1 MTDTRVSIRIGID
14 GAAEVKG
21 ALAEL
26 GKAGDQA
33 FAQVAAGSEKAN
45 AAIERQA
52 ERYKRL
58 ADAARTSVAADQA
71 QARFNDSLG
80 VKAPQAGAARAS
92 AQVFE
97 EELRSQE
104 SLAARARALREAI
117 DPTAAAFRRMS
128 AAIAEADELLAAGA
142 IAESEHAAAATLAKN
157 AYAQAESGAKRLS
170 GEITR
175 QAGSAGL
182 ARHEL
187 INLSRQAQDIGV
199 SLAGGQSPFLVLIQ
213 QGSQVADVLGTHEGG
228 MGAGIKALWGS
239 LASLISPTIAV
250 GAAAASAAGI
260 AYAGWSRWKEA
271 QDALIVSLN
280 GLGRQAGLTLADVN
294 RIAERAA
301 AASGIS
307 IASAQG
313 LAGRFLAAGAPG
325 DSLGGA
331 IGLTRDFSHRL
342 GLSFEDAAKELGQ
355 ALADPA
361 RGAEE
366 LSKKYGL
373 LFFAQRRQIEEL
385 IAIGDRSGASA
396 KLVANLREQIAN
408 MQDSTSKLA
417 RWFERAGAGFSDFL
431 SRIGK
436 EFEGPKSFSSVFDP
450 LRRAQGEAQRLRADK
465 AAEDVFGL
473 VKTILPEDEQR
484 RQLEQARAKFQRALD
499 VPGVAGALEKAG
511 VSSNTARHT
520 LENLTFQVEHWRSSI
535 DKLRE
540 DAALAVREI
549 EARTFAERSAVA
561 EEKARLQILRET
573 GDAARAAVAAEAE
586 RNKLIAEGN
595 RRAEDMKRAADNAH
609 ELVGLTNYERARRQ
623 VEQEL
628 REFKEQY
635 VPQEGD
641 LKPHAAPVANA
652 FKRVG
657 DEAEKLAERFGR
669 LIPLSD
675 WQSHTSPLPF
685 FASGSS
691 TAAAAMIRKFEDF
704 RSRAYWDV
712 NAWRAGF
719 GSDTFTRADG
729 SVGRVSRETAVSLED
744 AERDLTRRLRE
755 FDKVIER
762 QIGAATFEGLSPA
775 KRTALED
782 IAYNYGSL
790 PSRILPALKSG
801 DDAEIA
807 RAIRALAEDN
817 GGINR
822 ARRMAEADLF
832 AASPQSSAG
841 RVATEASVTKLQ
853 DIDYQFVDQ
862 KLKDVNTELDNQNR
876 LLEAEKGALGQD
888 NAVMQGTIEAQKLLN
903 YYLSEHIPITERL
916 KEKIIEAGQAEA
928 ERAKREEEFAR
939 AQRRIVAELD
949 MARDSVAG
957 VLESVA
963 LAGAHGQSIT
973 KALGQSLTQIEDN
986 LIRQSVN
993 TLTEDLLGAKGT
1005 AGTGLVGSLLGA
1017 LGVPGLGGGS
1027 KVAHANI
1034 TAGVVNLSGGVG
1046 AGGLLGGG
1054 SSGLLGGLFDWAKG
1068 LFGFEDGGVMTSQG
1082 PLPLHRYAGGGIA
1095 TAPQLALF
1103 GEGRTPEA
1111 YVPLPDGR
1119 SIPVSI
1125 KTPIGIPAIVK
1136 MAVDR
1141 QSAIG
1146 GRQSFPTGE
1155 ARLPTAEVPRQPI
1168 VNLHISTPDRRSFE
1182 ASEAQL
1188 TSVLTRMLARGA
1200 RYA

>member
-1 MTDTRVSIRIGID
+1 MADTRVSIRIGVD
-14 GAAEVKG
+14 GAAEVKS
-21 ALAEL
+21 ALAEV

-58 ADAARTSVAADQA
+58 AEAARTSVAADQA
-71 QARFNDSLG
+71 QARINDSLG

-117 DPTAAAFRRMS
+117 DPTAAAYRRMS

-142 IAESEHAAAATLAKN
+142 IAESEHAAAATLAKSVF
-157 AYAQAESGAKRLS
+157 AQAESGAKRLS
-170 GEITR
+170 GEMAR
-175 QAGSAGL
+175 QAGATGL

-187 INLSRQAQDIGV
+187 INLSRQAQDVGV

-228 MGAGIKALWGS
+228 MGAGIRALGVS
-239 LASLISPTIAV
+239 LAGLISPTLLL

-260 AYAGWSRWKEA
+260 AYAGWTRWKEA
-271 QDALIVSLN
+271 QDALTVSLN
-280 GLGRQAGLTLADVN
+280 GLGRQTGLTLNDLD
-294 RIAERAA
+294 RIAERGAK
-301 AASGIS
+301 ASGIS
-307 IASAQG
+307 ISSAQS
-313 LAGRFLAAGAPG
+313 LAGQFLSAGAPRE
-325 DSLGGA
+325 SLGGA
-331 IGLTRDFSHRL
+331 IGLTRDFSAKL
-342 GLSFEDAAKELGQ
+342 GMAFDDAAKQLGQ

-373 LFFAQRRQIEEL
+373 LSFAQRRQIEEL
-385 IAIGDRSGASA
+385 VAIGDRSGASA
-396 KLVANLREQIAN
+396 RLVAALRDRIAD
-408 MQDSTSKLA
+408 MQDPTSRLA
-417 RWFERAGAGFSDFL
+417 RWLERAGAGFSDFL
-431 SRIGK
+431 SRIGQG
-436 EFEGPKSFSSVFDP
+436 FERPKSFTEVFDP
-450 LRRAQGEAQRLRADK
+450 LRRAQGEAQRARADK
-465 AAEDVFGL
+465 AAEDIFGI

-484 RQLEQARAKFQRALD
+484 QSLEQAREKLRRALD

-511 VSSNTARHT
+511 VSGETARQA
-520 LENLTFQVEHWRSSI
+520 LENLTFQVEHWRSAI
-535 DKLRE
+535 DKMRE
-540 DAALAVREI
+540 DSALAVREI
-549 EARTFAERSAVA
+549 EAWTFAERAGVA
-561 EEKARLQILRET
+561 QDKARLQILRES
-573 GDAARAAVAAEAE
+573 GDVTRAAVAAESE

-609 ELVGLTNYERARRQ
+609 ELIGLTNYERARRQ

-635 VPQEGD
+635 VPKEGQIA
-641 LKPHAAPVANA
+641 PHVAPVAA
-652 FKRVG
+652 GFKRVG

-675 WQSHTSPLPF
+675 WPSRAPSSLPF
-685 FASGSS
+685 FASDG
-691 TAAAAMIRKFEDF
+691 AAMIRNFEVF

-712 NAWRAGF
+712 NAWRVGF

-729 SVGRVSRETAVSLED
+729 SVGRVSRETAVLLED
-744 AERDLTRRLRE
+744 AERDLARRLRE

-762 QIGAATFEGLSPA
+762 QIGAAAFEGLSPA

-790 PSRILPALKSG
+790 PSRLLPALKSG

-817 GGINR
+817 RGINR

-832 AASPQSSAG
+832 ASPQSTAG
-841 RVATEASVTKLQ
+841 RVATEATATKLK

-876 LLEAEKGALGQD
+876 LLEAQKGALGQD

-939 AQRRIVAELD
+939 TQRRIVAELD

-973 KALGQSLTQIEDN
+973 KALGQSLTQIGDN
-986 LIRQSVN
+986 LIRQSIN
-993 TLTEDLLGAKGT
+993 SLTEDLLGAKGT
-1005 AGTGLVGSLLGA
+1005 TGTGLLGGLLGA
-1017 LGVPGLGGGS
+1017 LGLGGGS
-1027 KVAHANI
+1027 KVAQANI
-1034 TAGVVNLSGGVG
+1034 TAGVVNLTGGVG

-1054 SSGLLGGLFDWAKG
+1054 SGLFGGLFDWVKG
-1068 LFGFEDGGVMTSQG
+1068 LFNFEDGGVMTSRG
-1082 PLPLHRYAGGGIA
+1082 PLPLHFYAGGGIA
-1095 TAPQLALF
+1095 TSPQLALF

-1146 GRQSFPTGE
+1146 SRQSFPTGE

-1188 TSVLTRMLARGA
+1188 TSMLTRMLARGA

>member
-1 MTDTRVSIRIGID
+1 LADTRVSIRIGVD

-21 ALAEL
+21 ALAEV
-26 GKAGDQA
+26 GKAGDAA

-45 AAIERQA
+45 AAIDKQA

-58 ADAARTSVAADQA
+58 AEAARASVAADRA
-71 QARFNDSLG
+71 QARVNDLLG
-80 VKAPQAGAARAS
+80 VRQPAQGAARAS
-92 AQVFE
+92 ASVFE
-97 EELRSQE
+97 EELKSRE

-142 IAESEHAAAATLAKN
+142 IRQDEHAAAASLAKN
-157 AYAQAESGAKRLS
+157 AYAQAEAGAKRFS
-170 GEITR
+170 GEMTR
-175 QAGSAGL
+175 QAGAAGL

-199 SLAGGQSPFLVLIQ
+199 SLAGGQSPLLVLIQ
-213 QGSQVADVLGTHEGG
+213 QGSQIADVLGTHEGG
-228 MGAGIKALWGS
+228 LGAGIRALGTS
-239 LASLISPTIAV
+239 IASLISPTVAL
-250 GAAAASAAGI
+250 GAAAASAAAI

-271 QDALIVSLN
+271 QDALQLSLN
-280 GLGRQAGLTLADVN
+280 GLGRQAGLTLIDVN
-294 RIAERAA
+294 RIAARAA
-301 AASGIS
+301 AASGVSIS
-307 IASAQG
+307 SAQG
-313 LAGRFLAAGAPG
+313 LAGRFLAAGAPAG
-325 DSLGGA
+325 DSLGDA

-342 GLSFEDAAKELGQ
+342 GLSFDDAAKELGQ
-355 ALADPA
+355 SLADPA

-366 LSKKYGL
+366 LARKYGL
-373 LFFAQRRQIEEL
+373 LSFAQRRQIEEL
-385 IAIGDRSGASA
+385 VAIGDRSGASA

-408 MQDSTSKLA
+408 MQDPTSKLA

-436 EFEGPKSFSSVFDP
+436 AFEGPKSFSSVFDP

-511 VSSNTARHT
+511 VSGDTARHA

-540 DAALAVREI
+540 DATLAVREI

-609 ELVGLTNYERARRQ
+609 ELVGLTDYERAKKQ

-628 REFKEQY
+628 RDFKEQF
-635 VPQEGD
+635 VPKEGGQIA
-641 LKPHAAPVANA
+641 PHVAPVASA

-675 WQSHTSPLPF
+675 WQSRASSLPI
-685 FASGSS
+685 FARGGSM
-691 TAAAAMIRKFEDF
+691 ADAAAMIRKFEDF
-704 RSRAYWDV
+704 RSRAYWDA
-712 NAWRAGF
+712 NAWRVGF

-729 SVGRVSRETAVSLED
+729 SIGRVSRDTAVSLED
-744 AERDLTRRLRE
+744 AERDLARRLRE

-775 KRTALED
+775 KRAALED
-782 IAYNYGSL
+782 IAYNYGLL

-807 RAIRALAEDN
+807 QAIRALAEDN

-832 AASPQSSAG
+832 VSGGQSTAA
-841 RVATEASVTKLQ
+841 RVATEASATRLA
-853 DIDYQFVDQ
+853 DIDYQFVDR
-862 KLKDVNTELDNQNR
+862 KMKDVNAELDNQNR
-876 LLEAEKGALGQD
+876 LLEAQKGALGQD
-888 NAVMQGTIEAQKLLN
+888 NSVMQGTIEAQKLLN
-903 YYLSEHIPITERL
+903 YYLSEHIPIAERL

-928 ERAKREEEFAR
+928 ERVKREEEFAR
-939 AQRRIVAELD
+939 AQRRIVADLD

-963 LAGAHGQSIT
+963 LAGAHGQSIA
-973 KALGQSLTQIEDN
+973 KALGQSLTQIGDN
-986 LIRQSVN
+986 FIRQSVD

-1005 AGTGLVGSLLGA
+1005 TGTGLIGSVLGA
-1017 LGVPGLGGGS
+1017 LGAPGLGGGS
-1027 KVAHANI
+1027 KVAQANI
-1034 TAGVVNLSGGVG
+1034 TAGVVNLSGGAG

-1054 SSGLLGGLFDWAKG
+1054 SGLLGGLLDWAKG
-1068 LFGFEDGGVMTSQG
+1068 LFGFADGGVMTSQG

-1095 TAPQLALF
+1095 NSPQLALF

-1125 KTPIGIPAIVK
+1125 KSPIGIPEIVK
-1136 MAVDR
+1136 MA
-1141 QSAIG
+1141 AIG
-1146 GRQSFPTGE
+1146 NRPSAVGFS
-1155 ARLPTAEVPRQPI
+1155 PTAEARPPTARPQPI